1 MTILIP
7 LIRPEELGWI
17 NWAVVGICGENVFDE
32 FVEINWIRMI
42 LLWRDQTQNSGKIYS
57 LEVH

>member
-7 LIRPEELGWI
+7 LIRPEALGWI

-42 LLWRDQTQNSGKIYS
+42 LLWRDQTQNSGKI
-57 LEVH
+57 